1 MPSVPTSSAPVALRE
16 PRARGGGGGDEAAA
30 RRAHRRILRLNRL
43 TPWLFLAP
51 ALAFFSVF
59 KFWPSIWGVYLS
71 FFHVRPYLGDQY
83 VGFENF
89 HRAFTDPDLRAAVG
103 HTVLDAVVAVVGSML
118 VGFLLALLLEGPARH
133 VRVLRTAVFLPAVT
147 AMVAVAELWG
157 ALLFPGRYGAVNSV
171 LGDLGLGTQPFL
183 SSPDSALWTVML
195 VQIWK
200 SAPYDMVIF
209 IAGLV
214 GIDKQLYESASID
227 GANAWQRLRAVT
239 LPSLRPITT
248 IVLTLGAIRGIRVF
262 TEIYV
267 LTGGGPGGATESVV
281 TTIYKTTVV
290 SNDAG
295 YAAAI
300 STLLLAT
307 TIILTCL
314 LLWWRN
320 RREAA

>member
-1 MPSVPTSSAPVALRE
+1 MPSVPPSSAPVALRE
-16 PRARGGGGGDEAAA
+16 PRARGGDDAAA
-30 RRAHRRILRLNRL
+30 RRAHRRILRRNRL
-43 TPWLFLAP
+43 SPWLFLAP
-51 ALAFFSVF
+51 ALAFFAVF
-59 KFWPSIWGVYLS
+59 KFWPSIWGIYLS
-71 FFHVRPYLGDQY
+71 LFHVRPYLGDQY
-83 VGFENF
+83 VGLDNF
-89 HRAFTDPDLRAAVG
+89 NRTLSDTDLRAAVW
-103 HTVLDAVVAVVGSML
+103 HTVLDALVAVAGSML

-157 ALLFPGRYGAVNSV
+157 ALLFPGRYGAINSV
-171 LGDLGLGTQPFL
+171 LGDLGLGSQPFL
-183 SSPDSALWTVML
+183 SSPDSALGTVML

-200 SAPYDMVIF
+200 HAPYDMVIF

-214 GIDKQLYESASID
+214 GIDRQLYESAAID
-227 GANAWQRLRAVT
+227 GANAWQRLWAVT

-248 IVLTLGAIRGIRVF
+248 IVLTLGVIRGLRVF

-267 LTGGGPGGATESVV
+267 LTGGGPGGATESIV
-281 TTIYKTTVV
+281 TMIYKTTVV

-295 YAAAI
+295 YASAI
-300 STLLLAT
+300 STLLLLT

>member
-1 MPSVPTSSAPVALRE
+1 MPSVPTSSAPLALRE
-16 PRARGGGGGDEAAA
+16 SRARGGDDLAV
-30 RRAHRRILRLNRL
+30 RRAHRRIIRFNKL

-51 ALAFFSVF
+51 ALAFFTVF

-71 FFHVRPYLGDQY
+71 FFHVQPYLGDEY
-83 VGFENF
+83 VGTENF
-89 HRAFTDPDLRAAVG
+89 RRVIDDVDLHAAVW
-103 HTVLDAVVAVVGSML
+103 HTVLDALVAVAGSML

-133 VRVLRTAVFLPAVT
+133 LRILRTAVFLPAVT

-157 ALLFPGRYGAVNSV
+157 ALLFPGQYGAVNSF
-171 LGDLGLGTQPFL
+171 LGTIGIGPQPFL
-183 SSPDSALWTVML
+183 SSPTSALPTIML

-200 SAPYDMVIF
+200 HAPYDMVIF

-214 GIDKQLYESASID
+214 GIDRQLYESASID

-248 IVLTLGAIRGIRVF
+248 IVLTLGVIRGLRVF

-267 LTGGGPGGATESVV
+267 LTGGGPGGATESIV
-281 TTIYKTTVV
+281 TMIYKTTVV
-290 SNDAG
+290 SNEAG

-300 STLLLAT
+300 STLLLIT

-320 RREAA
+320 RKEV